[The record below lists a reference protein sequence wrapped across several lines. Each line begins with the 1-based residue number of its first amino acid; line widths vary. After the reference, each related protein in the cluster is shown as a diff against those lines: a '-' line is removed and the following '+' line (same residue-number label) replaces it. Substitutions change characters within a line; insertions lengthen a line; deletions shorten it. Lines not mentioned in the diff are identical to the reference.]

1 MIIVIFKKRLDFPL
15 SKTLRTHSPLPTL
28 PIAALHLATQVPAHW
43 FRTERAGMDAQ
54 LAIRKV
60 VYRALLQPVLLAAA
74 QPLVVQKGSETG
86 ENGGG
91 DETAVRLGLG
101 ETPENRRLGK
111 LNNTSYTDW
120 ENFLSCAVTKMNID
134 ISDLVRCHLE
144 GGLEAGNSRLPPWI
158 LYHGDHGRN
167 NEQRGVQERLRMENR
182 LEVLHVLRCIVGP
195 LIETLILLDRYEWLQ
210 ERLDA
215 VEGGSKAEAK
225 WKVEMVNLFD
235 QVTGSGRNVALVVRP
250 ASP

>member
-43 FRTERAGMDAQ
+43 FRTERTGMDAQ

-101 ETPENRRLGK
+101 ETPENRRLQLRTNKHDNFSHRIIHTRHNVLKVQK
-111 LNNTSYTDW
+111 LY
-120 ENFLSCAVTKMNID
+120 
-134 ISDLVRCHLE
+134 
-144 GGLEAGNSRLPPWI
+144 SR
-158 LYHGDHGRN
+158 HN
-167 NEQRGVQERLRMENR
+167 
-182 LEVLHVLRCIVGP
+182 
-195 LIETLILLDRYEWLQ
+195 
-210 ERLDA
+210 
-215 VEGGSKAEAK
+215 
-225 WKVEMVNLFD
+225 
-235 QVTGSGRNVALVVRP
+235 
-250 ASP
+250 